1 MTLLTKNYKHRG
13 HVHCWTRALRIA
25 TCTWKQWVKTPAL
38 MFLLWNV
45 ASDYSLENLIFER
58 CLVWQVMPCMCL
70 MPSTKVAAFKNVLKK
85 SLLFNLL
92 HWEEEA
98 DWHHVAP
105 WTLFLGTQEF
115 VDKDYGALGVWIWFS
130 CVESR
135 LWVWQENN
143 RLHQGLSTC
152 FPPRCYSN
160 LSLFLQK
167 ETIHSGVKVNWHNHH
182 RNRLGSKILMD
193 LVEFAASCWLSKG
206 LAQSVNLWTLK
217 LLIRTASILYFGAWF
232 LYSWRPTA
240 CLVMKDMWFNP
251 NPFLLIEV
259 GKVSLESTCKI
270 SQYWK
275 FKHRN

>member
-1 MTLLTKNYKHRG
+1 LRRRSRLTSHCTL
-13 HVHCWTRALRIA
+13 
-25 TCTWKQWVKTPAL
+25 
-38 MFLLWNV
+38 
-45 ASDYSLENLIFER
+45 
-58 CLVWQVMPCMCL
+58 
-70 MPSTKVAAFKNVLKK
+70 
-85 SLLFNLL
+85 
-92 HWEEEA
+92 
-98 DWHHVAP
+98 
-105 WTLFLGTQEF
+105 TLFLGTQEF

-160 LSLFLQK
+160 LLLFLHK
-167 ETIHSGVKVNWHNHH
+167 ESIHSGVKVNWHKHH
-182 RNRLGSKILMD
+182 RNGLGSKILMD

-206 LAQSVNLWTLK
+206 LACTKCKSMNSEIAHRNSKHFIFW
-217 LLIRTASILYFGAWF
+217 
-232 LYSWRPTA
+232 
-240 CLVMKDMWFNP
+240 CLVSLLMETNSMFSHEGYVIQST

>member
-1 MTLLTKNYKHRG
+1 MMSQNPSLDVSVVKCCQWLLFGETHFWKIFG
-13 HVHCWTRALRIA
+13 VAGDAMHVSHAFYHLRKLYGSA
-25 TCTWKQWVKTPAL
+25 
-38 MFLLWNV
+38 
-45 ASDYSLENLIFER
+45 
-58 CLVWQVMPCMCL
+58 
-70 MPSTKVAAFKNVLKK
+70 KVAAFKNVIKYFLKT

-98 DWHHVAP
+98 DWHHVAC

-160 LSLFLQK
+160 LSLFLHK
-167 ETIHSGVKVNWHNHH
+167 ESIHSGVKVNRHKHH
-182 RNRLGSKILMD
+182 RNGLGFKILMD

-206 LAQSVNLWTLK
+206 LACTKCKSMNSEIAHPNSKHFIFWCLVSLHMEVNSMFSHEGYVIQSK
-217 LLIRTASILYFGAWF
+217 SILTHW
-232 LYSWRPTA
+232 
-240 CLVMKDMWFNP
+240 
-251 NPFLLIEV
+251 
-259 GKVSLESTCKI
+259 VSKSKSRVNMQNKSVLKI
-270 SQYWK
+270 
-275 FKHRN
+275 